1 MKTVTVDLEDL
12 EKIVFATSVIKTIE
26 STMAARKNDP
36 FVRPHR
42 LCPTTPFCPKTTKVA
57 QKLSQW
63 PLGFLVALFVVF
75 IPVSAWC
82 FNGDGIIRVSRAEGN
97 LIGETGRPFLTPNI
111 GPIEPTANC
120 DVWDSPFNGNEN
132 QKLAPCLRRD
142 GIGQRESSVHREVL
156 AEAQSHRN
164 IRTLHGAICGGFSK
178 VIYTKIERA
187 GWFIDDNIV
196 TGHLIYD
203 GRSSRKSNT
212 TFCPIPS
219 ELSRPTARNI
229 GSFNIAPMLQLAAVD
244 LLIVQSEP
252 SDETSENR
260 RKKDTITIKMEKV
273 SNG

>member
-142 GIGQRESSVHREVL
+142 GIGQRESRSIGRFWRRRSRIEISEPYMV
-156 AEAQSHRN
+156 QS
-164 IRTLHGAICGGFSK
+164 GGRFSK

-212 TFCPIPS
+212 TFVQYR
-219 ELSRPTARNI
+219 LSCLVP
-229 GSFNIAPMLQLAAVD
+229 P
-244 LLIVQSEP
+244 P
-252 SDETSENR
+252 ET
-260 RKKDTITIKMEKV
+260 
-273 SNG
+273 